1 VREAEDRH
9 GRRVIATAAFQAQ
22 KPVFDDIYPA
32 DAVDLA
38 NLVEGA
44 EEVDRVCVF
53 TLRSDELR
61 RDALLE
67 VNRDVG
73 GLVRGLPGVIGH
85 DPHVVR
91 RWVGWVFKDACMK
104 TSYQRLSVWAT
115 TGYWIMFGL
124 PTCLVAAVCL

>member
-1 VREAEDRH
+1 MIILRT
-9 GRRVIATAAFQAQ
+9 ATAAFQAY
-22 KPVFDDIYPA
+22 VSRLDDIYPA

-53 TLRSDELR
+53 TLWSDELR
-61 RDALLE
+61 RNALFE
-67 VNRDVG
+67 VNRDVC
-73 GLVRGLPGVIGH
+73 GLVGGLPGVIGH

-91 RWVGWVFKDACMK
+91 RWVGWVFKDACVK
-104 TSYQRLSVWAT
+104 TSCQRLSVWTT
-115 TGYWIMFGL
+115 TGYWVMFGL